1 MVRKAKV
8 MTKVLLIDDD
18 KKLLDV
24 YEKIFQLKGFD
35 VTACSNAME
44 AISEMKT
51 KEFSVVVSDIIMPR
65 MNGIHLLEYVK
76 GNYPSTEVIML
87 TAEGSIKGA
96 VDAVKKGAF
105 SYLVKPADID
115 ELVSMVGKA
124 AELYR
129 IKSENT
135 ILKGQLKDKEQDRA
149 FISVSET
156 GRRVYDMACK
166 IGKTDSSVLITG
178 ETGTGKEIIAH
189 TIHKNSARA
198 DKPFICINC
207 GALNENLIESE
218 LFGSEKGAYTGAE
231 KRHIGKFEAADGGTI
246 FLDEVGELS
255 LNMQTRLLRVLQEK
269 EFSRVGG
276 IETIKSDFRII
287 TATNRNLKKEVE
299 EKSFRDDLYYRISI
313 VPIEIPPLRSRK
325 EDIKPLCEHFIRQ
338 YEAEL
343 KKKIAPIDEE
353 FLGIF
358 CCYDWPGN
366 VRELKNIIERM
377 AVLAEDGE
385 LSVSCI
391 PEEIIS
397 SVAPAEE
404 SLKGKTKEFEKQ
416 YIISVLA
423 KHGGSVAKAAEEMQI
438 AKKNLYRKLNEYEIK
453 Y

>member
-1 MVRKAKV
+1 

-35 VTACSNAME
+35 VTACLNAMD

-76 GNYPSTEVIML
+76 GNYPSTEVIIL

-189 TIHKNSARA
+189 TIHKNSAR
-198 DKPFICINC
+198 
-207 GALNENLIESE
+207 G
-218 LFGSEKGAYTGAE
+218 
-231 KRHIGKFEAADGGTI
+231 
-246 FLDEVGELS
+246 
-255 LNMQTRLLRVLQEK
+255 QTFYLHK
-269 EFSRVGG
+269 
-276 IETIKSDFRII
+276 
-287 TATNRNLKKEVE
+287 
-299 EKSFRDDLYYRISI
+299 
-313 VPIEIPPLRSRK
+313 LRSA
-325 EDIKPLCEHFIRQ
+325 Q
-338 YEAEL
+338 
-343 KKKIAPIDEE
+343 
-353 FLGIF
+353 
-358 CCYDWPGN
+358 
-366 VRELKNIIERM
+366 
-377 AVLAEDGE
+377 
-385 LSVSCI
+385 
-391 PEEIIS
+391 
-397 SVAPAEE
+397 
-404 SLKGKTKEFEKQ
+404 
-416 YIISVLA
+416 
-423 KHGGSVAKAAEEMQI
+423 
-438 AKKNLYRKLNEYEIK
+438 
-453 Y
+453 